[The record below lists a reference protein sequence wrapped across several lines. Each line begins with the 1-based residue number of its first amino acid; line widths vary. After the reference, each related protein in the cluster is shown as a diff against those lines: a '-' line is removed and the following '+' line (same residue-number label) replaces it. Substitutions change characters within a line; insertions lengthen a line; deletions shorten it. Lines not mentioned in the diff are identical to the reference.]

1 MEEYYHTFHIPVM
14 GTGHSADTPLRVA
27 PFGISSVISLVDDI
41 LLEKLRRYYSDYY
54 GLPQFKIA
62 ANEEDGRAKRI
73 TAYLDTV
80 MEIVRIKFEEI
91 KNEPFFANN
100 DKKKYFDLLPDDSFL
115 KKGYQKLLAMNAG
128 PERDALEEE
137 LTDKMRP
144 GSIDVNI
151 MVKLDRVNY
160 DKKGKPLAE
169 EFNDA
174 KAALRGFANSTLK
187 SSIVFSAGINQSLY
201 NYMSQ
206 FKDFY
211 RDTMGEIKKRIVLK
225 VSDFRSALIQGKYL
239 AKKGFEVFE
248 FRIESGLN
256 CGGHAFPSNG
266 SLLPSLLQEMK
277 EKKDQLVS
285 QFQPLVQ
292 KYYEKMGWEYPE
304 SAKKDK
310 PLITVQ
316 GGIGTNGEVRRL
328 REDFGLDLTG
338 WATPFL
344 LVPEATCVD
353 ETTLEAMM
361 RAGEQ
366 DLYVSDSSPLN
377 VSFNNLYTSGSQE
390 ITRTLA
396 AKGKPGSACP
406 KGFLALNTEFTE
418 KPLCLASKKYLKMKL
433 KEISKSFLDDTQKKK
448 MLDNALAK
456 ECICHN
462 LGNGALIALGLVKEK
477 NAPQSVCPGPNLAWF
492 DRIYSLQEMVDHIY
506 GRIPSLVPAE
516 RPHMFAKEI
525 VMYVDYFKKMVDEC
539 TYTPAEMKSLEEYKS
554 NLEDGMQ
561 LCLQIAEK
569 EPYPGENLNSIP
581 PCVAAQKI
589 RLQNL
594 YNDLMERSFEVSANV
609 NQDQHNELV
618 AV

>member
-1 MEEYYHTFHIPVM
+1 MQEYHHTFHIPVM

-27 PFGISSVISLVDDI
+27 PFGITSVISLVDDI
-41 LLEKLRRYYSDYY
+41 LLERIRRYYSDYY
-54 GLPQFKIA
+54 GLPQYTIS

-80 MEIVRIKFEEI
+80 KEVVRIKFEAI

-115 KKGYQKLLAMNAG
+115 KKGYQNLLGMSAG
-128 PERDALEEE
+128 PERDALENE

-151 MVKLDRVNY
+151 MVKLDRINH
-160 DKKGKPLAE
+160 DKKGKPLSE
-169 EFNDA
+169 EFSDA
-174 KAALRGFANSTLK
+174 KAALRGFANSSIR

-201 NYMSQ
+201 NYMTQ
-206 FKDFY
+206 FRDFY
-211 RDTMGEIKKRIVLK
+211 RDAMGEIKKRIVLK

-266 SLLPSLLQEMK
+266 SLLPSLLQEVK
-277 EKKDQLVS
+277 EKKEQLVA
-285 QFQPLVQ
+285 QFQPLIQ

-304 SAKKDK
+304 SARKSS
-310 PLITVQ
+310 PLVTVQ
-316 GGIGTNGEVRRL
+316 GGIGTHGEVRRL
-328 REDFGLDLTG
+328 REYFGMNLTG

-353 ETTLEAMM
+353 DTTLEALMQ
-361 RAGEQ
+361 AGEK
-366 DLYVSDSSPLN
+366 DLYVSEASPLN
-377 VSFNNLYTSGSQE
+377 VSFNNLYTSKSATL
-390 ITRTLA
+390 TRELVA
-396 AKGKPGSACP
+396 HGKPGSSCP
-406 KGFLALNTEFTE
+406 KGFLKFNTEFTD
-418 KPLCLASKKYLKMKL
+418 KPICLASSKYLKMKL
-433 KEISKSFLDDTQKKK
+433 KNLDKSLLPDEQKKK
-448 MLDNALAK
+448 IRDYAVEK

-477 NAPQSVCPGPNLAWF
+477 NAPQSICPGPNLAWF
-492 DRIYSLQEMVDHIY
+492 NRIYTLQEMVDHIY

-525 VMYVDYFKKMVDEC
+525 VMYVDYFKKMVDDC
-539 TYTPAEMKSLEEYKS
+539 SYTPAELKNLEEYKS
-554 NLEDGMQ
+554 NLEKGMQ
-561 LCLQIAEK
+561 DCLKIAQEK
-569 EPYPGENLNSIP
+569 PYPDENLNSIP
-581 PCVAAQKI
+581 PCVKVQKT
-589 RLQNL
+589 RLQEIYAEL
-594 YNDLMERSFEVSANV
+594 QKKLQTISATAS
-609 NQDQHNELV
+609 QSQQNELV
-618 AV
+618 VV